1 MACVQCKLRPCD
13 LVTLHRLMDPHLSF
27 SQLDP
32 GRILLHPAGH
42 RLCRLQP
49 PPCGVDSC
57 VRRIWPLPC
66 CHGLD
71 HRLLPRLAVR
81 ACAERL
87 AFLCMYSRAG
97 AHNDPKQWLC
107 YLMRPAMEL
116 HDARNWV
123 MPAISAPFVRL
134 HLSFVVLLQVCAGEP
149 APCSGGSD
157 SVSTVID
164 ARSSAPACLGMECS
178 RFATEPRY
186 APPTWLLLV
195 CVRSPCQD
203 AARLA
208 PRSAPPPS
216 ARVPP
221 SPDTAGERGPRPA

>member
-1 MACVQCKLRPCD
+1 MGGSVSLLHEQDMIDMACVQCKLRPCD

-123 MPAISAPFVRL
+123 MPAI
-134 HLSFVVLLQVCAGEP
+134 
-149 APCSGGSD
+149 
-157 SVSTVID
+157 T
-164 ARSSAPACLGMECS
+164 
-178 RFATEPRY
+178 
-186 APPTWLLLV
+186 APPCTPTPLI
-195 CVRSPCQD
+195 CG
-203 AARLA
+203 AN
-208 PRSAPPPS
+208 
-216 ARVPP
+216 
-221 SPDTAGERGPRPA
+221 AGLSWRACTMFWRQRQREYRY